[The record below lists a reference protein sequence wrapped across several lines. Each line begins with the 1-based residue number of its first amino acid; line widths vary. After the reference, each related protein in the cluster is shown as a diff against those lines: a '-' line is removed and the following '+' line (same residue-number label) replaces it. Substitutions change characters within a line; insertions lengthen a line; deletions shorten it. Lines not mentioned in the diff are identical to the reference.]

1 MRISSSCLTFLL
13 VISLLQD
20 PLLSV
25 SAAPAPGTAAA
36 KSSIELGDRQR
47 ALHALNRL
55 TFGPRPGDLER
66 VQAMG
71 VDRWIEQQL
80 YPERIDDGVLQTRLA
95 AYPAMRLTSQE
106 LASRL
111 PSRAVIRS

>member
-1 MRISSSCLTFLL
+1 MRTASSCLTFLL
-13 VISLLQD
+13 VLSLLQD
-20 PLLSV
+20 PLLIA
-25 SAAPAPGTAAA
+25 SAAPVAEKTATKSA
-36 KSSIELGDRQR
+36 KELDSRQR

-80 YPERIDDGVLQTRLA
+80 YPERIR
-95 AYPAMRLTSQE
+95 
-106 LASRL
+106 
-111 PSRAVIRS
+111 